1 VGDHLG
7 SLSNGCFLLFFL
19 TIETF
24 ATDWSVVLRAARS
37 QRGRGVFLILSFL
50 AHSWSTK
57 YSQQI
62 DNNDL

>member
-1 VGDHLG
+1 
-7 SLSNGCFLLFFL
+7 LLFFL

-50 AHSWSTK
+50 AQSWSTK